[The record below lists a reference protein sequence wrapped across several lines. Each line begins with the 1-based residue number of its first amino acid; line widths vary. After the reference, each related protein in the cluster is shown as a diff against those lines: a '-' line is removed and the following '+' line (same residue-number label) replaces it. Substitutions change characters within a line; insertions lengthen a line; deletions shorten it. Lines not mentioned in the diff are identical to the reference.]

1 MLFLI
6 YVIDADDGTR
16 SLAYCEL
23 YVTIGTIVRRFAKLQ
38 GNELTAE
45 DLIYEDYFSSYNPI
59 AAKKFHVCKEA
70 ECLVK

>member
-1 MLFLI
+1 V
-6 YVIDADDGTR
+6 VIADNGTK

-45 DLIYEDYFSSYNPI
+45 DLTYEDYFSSYNPI
-59 AAKKFHVCKEA
+59 AARKFHVCKEA
-70 ECLVK
+70 KSLVN